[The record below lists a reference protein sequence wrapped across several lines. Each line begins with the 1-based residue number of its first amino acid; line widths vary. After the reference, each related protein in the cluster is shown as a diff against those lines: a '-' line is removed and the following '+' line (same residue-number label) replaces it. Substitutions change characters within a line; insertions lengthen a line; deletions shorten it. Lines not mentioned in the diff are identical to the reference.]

1 MMVTR
6 CIVDEYVKEKDI
18 NEMIL
23 SGKSKSEIQKI
34 INENVYSDQVKTQ
47 FILEKVEL
55 KLEKLI

>member
-6 CIVDEYVKEKDI
+6 LYCGSDYVKEKDI

-34 INENVYSDQVKTQ
+34 INENVYSGIGSKHNSY
-47 FILEKVEL
+47 FGKR
-55 KLEKLI
+55 